1 VAGRRLK
8 IGHSPLRHAVAPI
21 TRDQRRKERAGHGEN
36 VGGEPRA
43 LHFTGLALS
52 TEVVGAF
59 LVAGDSGERLG
70 LALIGEDVGSRH
82 GKGSWAELG
91 DLVLD
96 RDEAVGSANG
106 NGLSNTPF
114 TTLNMAVV
122 APIPSASVSTA
133 MMVKDGFLESMLA
146 EGYPCRSPS
155 AQLHRRFPC

>member
-36 VGGEPRA
+36 AGGEPRA